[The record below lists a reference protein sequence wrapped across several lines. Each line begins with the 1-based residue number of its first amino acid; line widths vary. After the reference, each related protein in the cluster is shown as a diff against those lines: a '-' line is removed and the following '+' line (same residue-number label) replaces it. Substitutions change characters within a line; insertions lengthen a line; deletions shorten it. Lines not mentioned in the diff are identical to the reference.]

1 MSAVAAQLRSAQG
14 LLAMQRLPRVGPQ
27 TALRAA
33 MAVDHDRLSTG
44 LLERWQRELE
54 AASKDLER
62 YAAAGVHV
70 IGFFDERY
78 PARLRTIHQPPPLLF
93 VQGSLEALDEPRSV
107 AVIGTREPTSFG
119 VTAVEEITRA
129 LAAASWLVVSG
140 LAKGIDTLAHGAAL
154 KHHTPTVAVMG
165 GGLDRIYPAENRE
178 LAVAIVDRGGALVS
192 EQPFGARPHAG
203 NLVARNRLQ
212 SGLSAALVVAQTGV
226 RGGSMHTVRHAAAQG
241 RPIFAPVPHSPHE
254 KSQGLRLLLSL
265 PASDL
270 CARLPAWRDASALCA
285 RLGHHPLARP
295 IIKGELDRF
304 LDALEMILESS
315 QLDPARRWWPP
326 QLPPDAD
333 ASLIDPDAQDAT
345 VLTFCG

>member
-1 MSAVAAQLRSAQG
+1 MVAKQLRSALG

-33 MAVDHDRLSTG
+33 MTVNYDRLSTG
-44 LLERWQRELE
+44 LLEAWERELE

-62 YAAAGVHV
+62 YAAAGVQV
-70 IGFFDERY
+70 IAFFDERY

-93 VQGSLEALDEPRSV
+93 VHGSVEALDESRSV

-119 VTAVEEITRA
+119 ISAVEEITRA
-129 LAAASWLVVSG
+129 LAAAGWLVVSG

-178 LAVAIVDRGGALVS
+178 LAAAIVDRGGALVS

-226 RGGSMHTVRHAAAQG
+226 RGGSMHTVRHAANQG
-241 RPIFAPVPHSPHE
+241 RPIFAPVPRSTHE
-254 KSQGLRLLLSL
+254 QSEGLKLLLSL

-270 CARLPAWRDASALCA
+270 CARLPAWKDASALCT
-285 RLGHHPLARP
+285 RLGRRPLARP
-295 IIKGELDRF
+295 IVKGDLDSF
-304 LDALEMILESS
+304 LDALEMILENSP
-315 QLDPARRWWPP
+315 LTPGRRWWPP
-326 QLPPDAD
+326 RVPPEADSSLIPAD
-333 ASLIDPDAQDAT
+333 AEDAP
-345 VLTFCG
+345 TFAFVG